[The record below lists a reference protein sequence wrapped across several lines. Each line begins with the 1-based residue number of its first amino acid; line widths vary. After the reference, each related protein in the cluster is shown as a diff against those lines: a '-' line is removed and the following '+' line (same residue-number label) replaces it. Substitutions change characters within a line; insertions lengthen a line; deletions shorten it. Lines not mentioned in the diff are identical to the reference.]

1 LTATVSESEKGD
13 TVIVDRILKYL
24 SEEKQEIEGGVKH
37 EVEKLAGYSFQR
49 QFMTNEESDTK
60 GMLRMSS
67 CGKCPRQLAYKFL
80 GIPTEGKEIDGRAK
94 LIFFAGDLCELV
106 ITNLAKLAGV
116 ILTATGLN
124 QIHLEGKVGEVN
136 VTGHPDGM
144 VLHEGKW
151 YLFECKSMSD
161 YAFDRFQKDS
171 YLDPSYIAQVNIYMH
186 KLDLNQCVVVGYDK
200 NSGVMHE
207 IIITKDPE
215 VVKAAIANLQAVV
228 DSTEAKLP
236 ARPYVAD
243 EKGFMPWMCMYC
255 HAYKT
260 CLIDTGMAEKVLV
273 RNAWKLKAVK

>member
-1 LTATVSESEKGD
+1 M
-13 TVIVDRILKYL
+13 IVDRILKFL
-24 SEEKQEIEGGVKH
+24 SEEKQEIEGGARY

-49 QFMTNEESDTK
+49 QFQTNEESDTK
-60 GMLRMSS
+60 GKLRMSS

-124 QIHLEGKVGEVN
+124 QIHLEGKVGEVV

-144 VLHEGKW
+144 VLHDGEW
-151 YLFECKSMSD
+151 HLFECKSMSD

-171 YLDPSYIAQVNIYMH
+171 YLDDSYIAQVNIYMY
-186 KLDLNQCVVVGYDK
+186 KMNLKKCVVVGYDK

-207 IIITKDPE
+207 IIVPFSLEVATRAMDNLRA
-215 VVKAAIANLQAVV
+215 VVK
-228 DSTEAKLP
+228 STESNLP
-236 ARPYVAD
+236 ARPYLPD
-243 EKGFMPWMCMYC
+243 EKGFFPWMCMYC

-260 CLIDTGMAEKVLV
+260 CLIDSGLAEKVLV
-273 RNAWKLKAVK
+273 RNAWKLKAKVK